1 MRRWTCALPCMAVS
15 CAALS
20 LTSGCSILVVRPS
33 PSVDQGTGSQQC
45 SSRIPL
51 VVDGVAAAGLALGGS
66 VAVGFNRAV
75 AECGS
80 HPSDSRCQFS
90 VAPYIPAAVAA
101 ASLVYGVWAASRC
114 ENALLTGEADHH
126 PPAGAFSR

>member
-1 MRRWTCALPCMAVS
+1 M
-15 CAALS
+15 
-20 LTSGCSILVVRPS
+20 VRPS
-33 PSVDQGTGSQQC
+33 SSVDPGTGRQQC

-101 ASLVYGVWAASRC
+101 ASLAYGIWATSRC
-114 ENALLTGEADHH
+114 ENALLKGEADQHSTV
-126 PPAGAFSR
+126 GAFSR